1 MSCSPVSPVPLQDN
15 IQLSSTGVV
24 REPLQLG
31 PLNDRADRADRAE
44 GSNDTPSPTAF
55 GNQQREKPLG
65 LETTSS
71 EGMVMGA

>member
-31 PLNDRADRADRAE
+31 PLNDRADRAE

>member
-1 MSCSPVSPVPLQDN
+1 MSSSPVALQDN

-24 REPLQLG
+24 RAPLQLG
-31 PLNDRADRADRAE
+31 PFADHAERADRADRMHAE

-65 LETTSS
+65 FDAGKLLED
-71 EGMVMGA
+71 GG